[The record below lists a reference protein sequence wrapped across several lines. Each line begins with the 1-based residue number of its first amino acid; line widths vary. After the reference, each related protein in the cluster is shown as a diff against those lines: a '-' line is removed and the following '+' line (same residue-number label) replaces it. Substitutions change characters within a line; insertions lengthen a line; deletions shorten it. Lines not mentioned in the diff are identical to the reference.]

1 MRFSNIYINYSLFL
15 FRAKQKSGESIV
27 QRIEK
32 YKKDNDTLHN
42 SLHEMG
48 IDDVIDDV
56 LFCYEKVDSAN
67 YIVWFGTTLGEGIY
81 YYSDTK
87 KWENRLRGCSPP
99 RNSDHLKMD

>member
-1 MRFSNIYINYSLFL
+1 MRRITYCLLCVFLISILIIACSYSE
-15 FRAKQKSGESIV
+15 RNKKSGESIV
-27 QRIEK
+27 QLIEK
-32 YKKDNDTLHN
+32 YKKDNDTLPN

-48 IDDVIDDV
+48 IDDMIDDV

-87 KWENRLRGCSPP
+87 KWENRLRGIK
-99 RNSDHLKMD
+99 N